1 MSRQEDTG
9 TAWEGSGSRVA
20 SQRWG
25 DRAGEAPSIAGM
37 ETGCGFESEG
47 DPASLQQRRKSQP
60 TPVFLPRKSHRQRSL
75 VGFSPWGRKESDTTD
90 HTVHVFPSKGLCLH
104 QASFL

>member
-25 DRAGEAPSIAGM
+25 DRAGEAPSIAGV
-37 ETGCGFESEG
+37 EAGCGFESEG

-60 TPVFLPRKSHRQRSL
+60 TPVFLPRKSHGQRRL
-75 VGFSPWGRKESDTTD
+75 VGFSP
-90 HTVHVFPSKGLCLH
+90 
-104 QASFL
+104 